1 MKDLQ
6 DQHYLQAVT
15 DLGDKRKIVASC
27 DIYSKSGIKLVASG
41 IRITS
46 DLYERLVNHKLLP
59 QLDMA
64 LTVENMLDQKALLQ
78 DALALIEGNDRLKE
92 MADALGEKDQF
103 SEVVLAIR
111 LPAPLYFKLTVAKEK
126 FDRIYRH
133 SLLLMIIGIYL
144 AHRDEMKTQELNWV
158 AIAALCQDMG
168 LLHIDPKLLEPSHVM
183 NPDERRHLY
192 AHPLTTFLILG
203 EFPELSRSIA
213 NAVLEH
219 HERMDGSGYPR
230 GLSGEKISRYGQ
242 ILAFAELVATAFD
255 EEHAGGQWK
264 RLEMMLKLNSRRYG
278 NGLIGYVDFHRDD
291 PAGEKPVAGSDP
303 ERLAEQARLIAKLFD
318 IVNQHSGASH
328 RDKILDTVQTRLVA
342 LRLELLD
349 AGFDPRDPE
358 PLIQLFIDDPECVS
372 DYAPLIN
379 EAIWRF
385 ESLVMEISRLASE
398 EEDAPGHKKTGS
410 EREWFDEMKQSLLPS
425 DAQSA
430 E

>member
-1 MKDLQ
+1 MQETQ
-6 DQHYLQAVT
+6 DPHYLRAVT
-15 DLGDKRKIVASC
+15 DLSDSRKIVASC
-27 DIYSKSGIKLVASG
+27 DIYSKSGIKLVSSG

-46 DLYERLVNHKLLP
+46 NLYDRLVKHKLLP

-64 LTVENMLDQKALLQ
+64 LAIENMLDSQLIRQDVQALLQ
-78 DALALIEGNDRLKE
+78 TSEKLKE
-92 MADALGEKDQF
+92 MVDSVDTDGQF
-103 SEVVLAIR
+103 SSMIGGIQ
-111 LPAPLYFKLTVAKEK
+111 LPTPLFFKLTVAREK
-126 FDRIYRH
+126 FQRIYQH
-133 SLLLMIIGIYL
+133 TLLLVIVGFYL
-144 AHRDEMKTQELNWV
+144 AQRDRMKRQEVEWV

-168 LLHIDPKLLEPSHVM
+168 LLHIDPQLLEPSHVM

-203 EFPELSRSIA
+203 EFPELARPIA
-213 NAVLEH
+213 DAVLEH

-255 EEHAGGQWK
+255 GDHAGGQWK

-278 NGLIGYVDFHRDD
+278 NGLIGYVDFRHDD
-291 PAGEKPVAGSDP
+291 PAGEKSAPGTDL
-303 ERLAEQARLIAKLFD
+303 EHLADQVRLIAWLFD
-318 IVNQHSGASH
+318 TVNQHSGPSH
-328 RDKILDTVQTRLVA
+328 RDKILDIVQIRLAA

-358 PLIQLFIDDPECVS
+358 PLIQLFVDDPECVA

-385 ESLVMEISRLASE
+385 DSLVMEISRLVSE
-398 EEDAPGHKKTGS
+398 EEGKLGQRKEGPK
-410 EREWFDEMKQSLLPS
+410 REWFDVMKQSLLR
-425 DAQSA
+425 ATTQS
-430 E
+430 EE